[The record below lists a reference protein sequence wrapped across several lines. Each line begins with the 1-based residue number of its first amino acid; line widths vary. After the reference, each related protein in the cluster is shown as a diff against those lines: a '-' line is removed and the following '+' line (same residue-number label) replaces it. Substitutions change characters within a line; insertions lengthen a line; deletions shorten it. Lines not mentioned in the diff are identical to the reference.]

1 MSNLSY
7 QRYDDQDPP
16 QPVANPGST
25 LITADPTTGLET
37 ADYRNFNAD
46 YVARDEGGSVRVPEP
61 YQRHDEDN
69 NDVTVIQQYQR
80 YDDEGNAVTPAKYV
94 RTP

>member
-16 QPVANPGST
+16 QAVPNPPST
-25 LITADPTTGLET
+25 LIVADPTTGLET
-37 ADYRNFNAD
+37 ADYLNFNAG
-46 YVARDEGGSVRVPEP
+46 YQARNPDNTTRTPDP

-69 NDVTVIQQYQR
+69 NDVPVIDQYQR
-80 YDDEGNAVTPAKYV
+80 IDDEGNAVTPAKYQ